1 MSIQTKYSH
10 LNSELTL
17 WESSE
22 LPLTISGITLALTK
36 EVNKI
41 TECRLTF
48 HVSPEVYQRIESEA
62 LFNLKP
68 EIRTPLSGGEF
79 QASPDIQIEASLDPD
94 LVPQLAK
101 NAPDVNQA
109 AAYLQKLSQEQ
120 PNHPL
125 LSPYS
130 WYGLQVKQQQESGEI
145 GYRTLWAYFK
155 PSNINQKG
163 IDSEKLNEAMQKF
176 VQEWTNGDSSETTEE
191 VISQAV
197 EQITQTFKELTNS
210 ISEMTQEVVSETV
223 EEMTNAFE
231 ELIESIS
238 DITEE
243 ITSDETI
250 FEAIVNFFKK
260 EDWQFQ
266 QTETE
271 LTLRLAFQG
280 KNGKWNCYARAR
292 DEQQQFIFY
301 SICPVNAPEEKRLAV
316 AEFLTRANSGM
327 MIGNFELDFNDGEIS
342 YKTSIDVE
350 GDRLSTALIKRLVY
364 ANVMMMDEYL
374 PGILS
379 VIYGNVSPADAI
391 AQIEND

>member
-1 MSIQTKYSH
+1 MNTKTKNSSVD
-10 LNSELTL
+10 SELTL
-17 WESSE
+17 SESSE
-22 LPLTISGITLALTK
+22 LPLTIRAVTLTLTK
-36 EVNKI
+36 DVHKI
-41 TECRLTF
+41 IECRITF
-48 HVSPEVYQRIESEA
+48 QISPELYQRIESEA

-68 EIRTPLSGGEF
+68 EIRTPPSGGEF
-79 QASPDIQIEASLDPD
+79 QPSPDIQIEASLDPD
-94 LVPQLAK
+94 LLPQLAK

-125 LSPYS
+125 LSPHS

-176 VQEWTNGDSSETTEE
+176 VQEWTNADSAETTEE

-243 ITSDETI
+243 ITSEETI
-250 FEAIVNFFKK
+250 FEVIVNFFKT

-266 QTETE
+266 RTETE

-292 DEQQQFIFY
+292 EEQEQFIFY
-301 SICPVNAPEEKRLAV
+301 SICPVNAPEEKRISV
-316 AEFLTRANSGM
+316 AEFITRANSGM

-350 GDRLSTALIKRLVY
+350 GDRLTTALIKRLVY

>member
-1 MSIQTKYSH
+1 M
-10 LNSELTL
+10 NSELTL

-36 EVNKI
+36 EVHKI

-48 HVSPEVYQRIESEA
+48 HVRPEVYQRIESEA

-68 EIRTPLSGGEF
+68 EIRTPLSGGKF
-79 QASPDIQIEASLDPD
+79 QPSPDIQIEASLNPD

-292 DEQQQFIFY
+292 EEQEQFIFY
-301 SICPVNAPEEKRLAV
+301 SICPVNAPEEKRISV

>member
-1 MSIQTKYSH
+1 
-10 LNSELTL
+10 
-17 WESSE
+17 
-22 LPLTISGITLALTK
+22 LA
-36 EVNKI
+36 
-41 TECRLTF
+41 R
-48 HVSPEVYQRIESEA
+48 SPTYRDAEGGGCATEA
-62 LFNLKP
+62 LETAEP
-68 EIRTPLSGGEF
+68 GT
-79 QASPDIQIEASLDPD
+79 EA
-94 LVPQLAK
+94 V
-101 NAPDVNQA
+101 
-109 AAYLQKLSQEQ
+109 
-120 PNHPL
+120 
-125 LSPYS
+125 
-130 WYGLQVKQQQESGEI
+130 
-145 GYRTLWAYFK
+145 
-155 PSNINQKG
+155 
-163 IDSEKLNEAMQKF
+163 
-176 VQEWTNGDSSETTEE
+176 TTEE

-292 DEQQQFIFY
+292 EEQEQFIFY
-301 SICPVNAPEEKRLAV
+301 SICPVNAPEEKRISV